1 MKCRLNWEAARRI
14 CKPEEILGAVGLICH
29 LGKACFI
36 QGLNSERIQ
45 TIVRSRG
52 GSVMLSQAVEIS
64 LEEECALLSN
74 REKFMAAGNIIRCTN
89 CNRLGH
95 TAGKCV
101 SKVRFPPAFARAER
115 IVMSIISCYNCGR
128 SGHIA
133 MECRQTSS
141 NELREHRIRADYGRQ
156 ETSFDSL
163 EPSSATRN
171 ACNVQKRNWISS
183 GNGFAGATSKPSI
196 PRARR
201 H

>member
-1 MKCRLNWEAARRI
+1 MG
-14 CKPEEILGAVGLICH
+14 EE
-29 LGKACFI
+29 
-36 QGLNSERIQ
+36 S
-45 TIVRSRG
+45 
-52 GSVMLSQAVEIS
+52 
-64 LEEECALLSN
+64 ALLSN
-74 REKFMAAGNIIRCTN
+74 KEKSTAAGHIIRGTI

-95 TAGKCV
+95 TAGKCAP
-101 SKVRFPPAFARAER
+101 KARFPPADARAEKR
-115 IVMSIISCYNCGR
+115 VMNVISCYNCGR